1 MQHRLLVF
9 AKRDVSVVLKRQK
22 VARVGGLVVNRD
34 LGTGVM
40 GNKGGLVST
49 FVVEKEGFATTCTA
63 INAHLWVAGVPWAR
77 ARRRRHFPHRH
88 ARENAG
94 CGDSVAYAG
103 AHRGHRSRPGRED
116 RRHAKKDNDTHR
128 PAHEGKFHERMDAL
142 EEILKK
148 AKVLRS
154 DIAVLAGDLNWRL
167 DTDHVWDG
175 SVEHCIRE
183 GDWKSLREADELVR
197 AHEQHGVLSD
207 WTVPVCDFP
216 PTFKLKP
223 GGLEYDPKRLPAW
236 CDRVLFRAD
245 TTIRTVVR
253 SHRSFPV
260 VDTSDHRPV
269 GLELTIQ
276 DPSKIPESR
285 IRSFGKKIRRSFGR
299 ILPQIRED
307 QSPRNQRPGLETFRS
322 KFGGSIFTSIAGHG
336 HPEFS
341 DTDDEESEAAS
352 DVSASSD
359 DEESA
364 RFVASPKSDLRSP
377 ENVVVEG
384 KAWQEPPS

>member
-1 MQHRLLVF
+1 
-9 AKRDVSVVLKRQK
+9 
-22 VARVGGLVVNRD
+22 
-34 LGTGVM
+34 
-40 GNKGGLVST
+40 
-49 FVVEKEGFATTCTA
+49 
-63 INAHLWVAGVPWAR
+63 
-77 ARRRRHFPHRH
+77 
-88 ARENAG
+88 
-94 CGDSVAYAG
+94 
-103 AHRGHRSRPGRED
+103 
-116 RRHAKKDNDTHR
+116 
-128 PAHEGKFHERMDAL
+128 MDAL

-167 DTDHVWDG
+167 DTDQVWDG

-197 AHEQHGVLSD
+197 AHEKHGVLSD
-207 WTVPVCDFP
+207 WTVPTCDFA

-223 GGLEYDPKRLPAW
+223 GGIEYDPKRLPAW

-260 VDTSDHRPV
+260 VDISDHRPV

-299 ILPQIRED
+299 VFQAIPED
-307 QSPRNQRPGLETFRS
+307 SSPKNQRPGLETYRS

-336 HPEFS
+336 GDVIDS
-341 DTDDEESEAAS
+341 DSETDASEAG

-359 DEESA
+359 DEESQESA
-364 RFVASPKSDLRSP
+364 RFVESPKSDLRSP

-384 KAWQEPPS
+384 VAWEEPPS

>member
-1 MQHRLLVF
+1 MAWRWTYKVLRSLDGVGEIHNTHRD
-9 AKRDVSVVLKRQK
+9 K
-22 VARVGGLVVNRD
+22 
-34 LGTGVM
+34 T
-40 GNKGGLVST
+40 
-49 FVVEKEGFATTCTA
+49 
-63 INAHLWVAGVPWAR
+63 
-77 ARRRRHFPHRH
+77 
-88 ARENAG
+88 
-94 CGDSVAYAG
+94 
-103 AHRGHRSRPGRED
+103 
-116 RRHAKKDNDTHR
+116 KKKHR

-167 DTDHVWDG
+167 DTDQVWDG

-197 AHEQHGVLSD
+197 AHEKHGVLSD
-207 WTVPVCDFP
+207 WTVPVCDFA

-299 ILPQIRED
+299 VFAAIPED
-307 QSPRNQRPGLETFRS
+307 QSPKNQRPGLETFRS

-336 HPEFS
+336 GDVIDS
-341 DTDDEESEAAS
+341 DSETDASEAG

-359 DEESA
+359 DEASQESA
-364 RFVASPKSDLRSP
+364 RFVESPKSDLRSP

-384 KAWQEPPS
+384 VAWQESPS